1 MTALRERCIGVRRA
15 AIGRMGDGMTDIAAI
30 SVYVRRAAGPNGLQ
44 WVVDYAADRGF
55 RITTIP
61 ARRCAI
67 LRGPRAALTAA
78 FQPLPLEL
86 AAPVEA
92 VFGLEANQPVLHAGI
107 AQVPG
112 TGHKPAALAKALK
125 LPAGDGAGHCIG
137 VLSFAGTVSAAALSA
152 ACGALGLAAPK
163 TAPHVVSVDAGSTMA
178 HDGKDPNDPLLPML
192 TVLAALVPKAKIVVY
207 AAPPTLRGWVDALSA
222 ALHDPDNRP
231 IAVCSG
237 WVPPAG
243 CEMATTLAR
252 QATAL
257 RIHLHQAS
265 TDPSGTHKGSHAVES
280 GTKGQSWSGSA
291 IDAAIAAAS
300 DVLALPK
307 PPPAPPSPPD
317 PPRPTFE
324 ATTYGPGLLIAAQ
337 RDRIAYETD
346 PYPGPRA
353 KGTLVLPW
361 MLLPGSN
368 AADIAVGG
376 DGSLWA
382 LSAVPTLSGTALFQM
397 TAAGWRPAGA
407 GGVAVAAD
415 VQGHPWVV
423 DAFGTLLRFTGT
435 DWHVEHAGVCDVAV
449 SPQGAVW
456 ALSKEVVQTG
466 HTVLHRPPRAAG
478 HAAPAWIDDKTVHAQ
493 RIAVAPDGTAWIV
506 SNMAMAMRYDPHG
519 KKWITEASNV
529 RDVFV
534 DAEGGV
540 WVVSQR
546 GRRIY
551 RRATPDDG
559 WQRADG
565 VAERLVVQPGG
576 MVWAVTPTGGVAV
589 ARPDGELV

>member
-1 MTALRERCIGVRRA
+1 MTG
-15 AIGRMGDGMTDIAAI
+15 IAAI
-30 SVYVRRAAGPNGLQ
+30 SVYVRRAAGANGLQ

-61 ARRCAI
+61 VRRCAI
-67 LRGPRAALTAA
+67 LRGRRAALIAA
-78 FQPLPLEL
+78 FEPLPIEL

-92 VFGLEANQPVLHAGI
+92 VFGLEAKQPAPRTGI
-107 AQVPG
+107 ARKAG
-112 TGHKPAALAKALK
+112 AGHKLAALAKALK

-137 VLSFAGTVSAAALSA
+137 VLSFNGTVSAAALSA
-152 ACGALGLAAPK
+152 ACGALGIATPK
-163 TAPHVVSVDAGSTMA
+163 TAAHVVSVDAGSTMA
-178 HDGKDPNDPLLPML
+178 HDGKDPNDPLLAML
-192 TVLAALVPKAKIVVY
+192 TVLAALLPKAKIVIY
-207 AAPPTLRGWVDALSA
+207 AAPPTLRGWVDALSS

-237 WVPPAG
+237 WVPPDG
-243 CEMATTLAR
+243 CEMATTLDR
-252 QATAL
+252 QAAAL
-257 RIHLHQAS
+257 GVRLHQAS
-265 TDPSGTHKGSHAVES
+265 THKGGHAVGSPTGGES
-280 GTKGQSWSGSA
+280 WTGSA

-307 PPPAPPSPPD
+307 PPPAPPSPPA

-324 ATTYGPGLLIAAQ
+324 ATTYGPGWMIAAQ
-337 RDRIAYETD
+337 RDRIAYDTD
-346 PYPGPRA
+346 PYPGQRA
-353 KGTLVLPW
+353 AGTLVLPW
-361 MLLPGSN
+361 ALLPGSG

-382 LSAVPTLSGTALFQM
+382 LSAMPALNGTALFQM
-397 TAAGWRPAGA
+397 TPSGWRPAGA
-407 GGVAVAAD
+407 GGVAVAVD

-423 DAFGTLLRFTGT
+423 DAFGSLLRFTGS
-435 DWHVEHAGVCDVAV
+435 DWHVERAGVCDVAV

-456 ALSKEVVQTG
+456 ALAKDVVQTG
-466 HTVLHRPPRAAG
+466 HTVLHRPPRAEG
-478 HAAPAWIDDKTVHAQ
+478 HDRAAWIEDTTVHAE

-506 SNMAMAMRYDPHG
+506 SNLGVAMRHDAKA
-519 KKWITEASNV
+519 KKWIAVASNV

-534 DAEGGV
+534 DAKGAV

-559 WQRADG
+559 WQRAEG
-565 VAERLVVQPGG
+565 VAERLVAQPGG
-576 MVWAVTPTGGVAV
+576 LVWAITPTGGVAV